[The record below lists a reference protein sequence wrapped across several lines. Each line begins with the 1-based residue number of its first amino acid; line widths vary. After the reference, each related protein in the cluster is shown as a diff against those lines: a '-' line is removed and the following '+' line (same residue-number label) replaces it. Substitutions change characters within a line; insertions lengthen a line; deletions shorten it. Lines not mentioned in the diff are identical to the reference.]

1 MDFSIYQQD
10 WAAAQPEVGDFIT
23 PADGRYK
30 VQISSA
36 KFEIS
41 QGNDGRS
48 TPVLQFEFEI
58 LDGDCRGSSFRKFD
72 YVRSPRSFGFIKRDL
87 GTLQLPVPSN
97 LNDLPLVLTG
107 CVGAVI
113 DVQVKTVMANGNEYR
128 NVYIKTLLEK
138 PQPSEAA
145 VQAVMQSA
153 VQAVQMPAQPMQASR
168 SMPGQSYPYPQAYP
182 QGYSQPGFN
191 DDKVPF

>member
-1 MDFSIYQQD
+1 MDFSIYQED

-138 PQPSEAA
+138 PKPSP
-145 VQAVMQSA
+145 
-153 VQAVQMPAQPMQASR
+153 QAVQMPAQPMQASR
-168 SMPGQSYPYPQAYP
+168 SVPGQSYPYPQAYP